1 MTTHAVVAF
10 ESATTS
16 SSTAR
21 LLDVTMKKKKESTD
35 RKAARKKSST
45 EDPKKPTRSQ
55 PVAKATPRIRAK
67 SRSKKGVWMDARE
80 EQHRLKREAIL
91 RVASRLLNR
100 KGYAGMSLAD
110 IADELEIRNASL
122 YYYFESKEEIVF
134 ACFERAQ
141 QIVGETLASVDKSEG
156 SGLEAIE
163 LYVVA
168 IRDRI
173 QKEGEL
179 PVAENV
185 WSLKHA
191 HMKVI
196 VTYEL
201 DHVGRIASLIER
213 GIEDGSIRKCNV
225 PLVTTML
232 LSALRSVPGH
242 YLGVNPKN
250 WPELDEEVVLTVRHF
265 LAP

>member
-1 MTTHAVVAF
+1 M
-10 ESATTS
+10 
-16 SSTAR
+16 R
-21 LLDVTMKKKKESTD
+21 VT
-35 RKAARKKSST
+35 
-45 EDPKKPTRSQ
+45 
-55 PVAKATPRIRAK
+55 
-67 SRSKKGVWMDARE
+67 
-80 EQHRLKREAIL
+80 
-91 RVASRLLNR
+91 SRLINR
-100 KGYAGMSLAD
+100 KGYAGMSLTD

-122 YYYFESKEEIVF
+122 DYYFKSKEDLVF

-141 QIVGETLASVDKSEG
+141 QIVGETLAFVNESEG

-168 IRDRI
+168 IRNRI

-179 PVAENV
+179 PVAANV

-201 DHVGRIASLIER
+201 DHAGRIAGLIER
-213 GIEDGSIRKCNV
+213 GIEDGSIRNCNV

-232 LSALRSVPGH
+232 FSALRAVPGH
-242 YLGVNPKN
+242 YLGVNRKL
-250 WPELDEEVVLTVRHF
+250 WPELDEEVVQTVRHF
-265 LAP
+265 LAS